1 MNKHLM
7 MGAVMITLATVGIIT
22 AATLIAQQSFGISMP
37 TLQRGTGSGDE
48 GGPKAPI
55 AISGDNIY
63 ITWWT
68 NATGN
73 EEIMFRASSDGG
85 TTFVDKMNLSNST
98 EADSE
103 DVEIAADGDQ
113 LIITWWERN
122 QTAEEPVVRIS
133 SDAGATFGPLLK
145 LATNGTIGVASEE
158 E

>member
-1 MNKHLM
+1 MNKHLL
-7 MGAVMITLATVGIIT
+7 MGSVMITLATVGIIT
-22 AATLIAQQSFGISMP
+22 VATMAAQQSFGISMP
-37 TLQRGTGSGDE
+37 TLQRGTGSGDD
-48 GGPKAPI
+48 GGPKAPT

-85 TTFVDKMNLSNST
+85 TTFMDKINLSNST
-98 EADSE
+98 DADSE
-103 DVEIAADGDQ
+103 DVEIAADGDH

-133 SDAGATFGPLLK
+133 SNAGATFGPLLK
-145 LATNGTIGVASEE
+145 LASNGTIGEASEE